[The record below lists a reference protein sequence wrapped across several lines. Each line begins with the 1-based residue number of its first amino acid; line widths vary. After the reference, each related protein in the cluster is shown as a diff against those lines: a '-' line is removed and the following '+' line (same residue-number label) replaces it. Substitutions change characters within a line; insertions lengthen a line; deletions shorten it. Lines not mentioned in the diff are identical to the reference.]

1 MKCNPVQHFVFDQKY
16 CKKGESRGKHTAAER
31 VDASGDLVELVSLVL
46 VNCMHLPV
54 PFTLCRFVLPP
65 PPHGAVTHRCSAC
78 AVRRLTPVE
87 VIELR
92 KTGPFTRDPALV
104 KLLLDPATVK
114 LSLKEFYDE
123 FMGFIKQGM
132 RRSGIRDPRALS
144 VAKIARA
151 LAGRP
156 AVAGG
161 TTTAYRVL
169 PPRLNCDTKSHA
181 DGVTLNDWFKQ
192 ECGAAD
198 PVSEQ
203 IAATFAQLP
212 PQVQAALSDQI
223 ASKMGVVAII
233 ARGDGQ
239 STQTMSN
246 EKLLHPIPFKATIPA
261 GGGFHQT
268 GHFSYAGVP
277 HMAAHLDTS
286 GSPRSPP
293 GDARARA
300 AGNEGFH
307 DCKYGRSK
315 TKLDKDKVPKHI
327 PNFENSSYTHCTVR
341 RPRRATCAAPP
352 ITAPFP
358 VPPQVRRACTPP
370 PLAHP
375 PFAGARARVPPPP
388 PLPLSLS
395 HSHR

>member
-1 MKCNPVQHFVFDQKY
+1 
-16 CKKGESRGKHTAAER
+16 
-31 VDASGDLVELVSLVL
+31 
-46 VNCMHLPV
+46 
-54 PFTLCRFVLPP
+54 
-65 PPHGAVTHRCSAC
+65 
-78 AVRRLTPVE
+78 VE

-203 IAATFAQLP
+203 IAN
-212 PQVQAALSDQI
+212 VCAASTAGAGRPVRPDRQQD
-223 ASKMGVVAII
+223 GR
-233 ARGDGQ
+233 RG
-239 STQTMSN
+239 
-246 EKLLHPIPFKATIPA
+246 H
-261 GGGFHQT
+261 H
-268 GHFSYAGVP
+268 
-277 HMAAHLDTS
+277 
-286 GSPRSPP
+286 
-293 GDARARA
+293 RAR
-300 AGNEGFH
+300 
-307 DCKYGRSK
+307 
-315 TKLDKDKVPKHI
+315 
-327 PNFENSSYTHCTVR
+327 
-341 RPRRATCAAPP
+341 RRAVDANHVQREAP
-352 ITAPFP
+352 APHSLQGDHPGGRRLSPDRALQLRRSAPHGRTSRHIRFAP
-358 VPPQVRRACTPP
+358 VTTRRRARSCRRER
-370 PLAHP
+370 
-375 PFAGARARVPPPP
+375 G
-388 PLPLSLS
+388 LSRL
-395 HSHR
+395 